1 MDDIKTVGAAHHEDA
16 ATQFEAAAKM
26 HRDAAK
32 QCANGNFEKAH
43 DLATFAAEAETTANR
58 HAVQAAELYRH
69 HAEQVAERKAEHDRE
84 EAARSAKR
92 AAKAAD
98 V

>member
-1 MDDIKTVGAAHHEDA
+1 MDDIKTAGAGHHEEA
-16 ATQFEAAAKM
+16 AKQFEAAAKM

-32 QCANGNFEKAH
+32 QCANGNFEKAQ
-43 DLATFAAEAETTANR
+43 DLATFAAEAETAANR
-58 HAVQAAELYRH
+58 HAVQAAELYHH
-69 HAEQVAERKAEHDRE
+69 HAEQVAAREAEHERE
-84 EAARSAKR
+84 EDARDTKR